1 MRSANKLFSTGF
13 IESVLNQK
21 NCTSQY
27 INNEEDGDIEW
38 NQKIIS
44 KYIESASKLDK
55 SNRSLDDGM
64 PF

>member
-27 INNEEDGDIEW
+27 LNTNDFDDTEW
-38 NQKIIS
+38 NQQKIS

-55 SNRSLDDGM
+55 SNRSLEDVM